1 MLTQLEKQLLNNY
14 QQGMPL
20 VAEPYAEIAR
30 ELNLQGFSVTEQ
42 DVINCLASLQ
52 KRGMI
57 SRVGAVIKPH
67 RVGASTLAAMA
78 VPEGRINEVAQLV
91 NSFSQVNHN
100 YEREH
105 RFNLWFVVTGSS
117 QARVAQVLDSI
128 ERQTGLAVLDLP
140 MEADYHI
147 DLGFPLFC

>member
-30 ELNLQGFSVTEQ
+30 ELNTQGFSVTEQ
-42 DVINCLASLQ
+42 DVISCLASLQ
-52 KRGMI
+52 KRGMV

-67 RVGASTLAAMA
+67 RVGTSTLAAIA
-78 VPEGRINEVAQLV
+78 VPEGRMNEVAQLV
-91 NSFSQVNHN
+91 NSFEQVNHN

-117 QARVAQVLDSI
+117 QTMVDQVLDSI
-128 ERQTGLAVLDLP
+128 KQQTGLAVLDLP

>member
-30 ELNLQGFSVTEQ
+30 ELNTQGFTVTEQ
-42 DVINCLASLQ
+42 EVISCLSRLQ
-52 KRGMI
+52 DHGMI

-78 VPEGRINEVAQLV
+78 VPEARINEVAKLI
-91 NSFSQVNHN
+91 NSFEQVNHN

-105 RFNLWFVVTGSS
+105 RFNLWFVVTASS
-117 QARVAQVLDSI
+117 QAVVDQVLDNI
-128 ERQTGLAVLDLP
+128 EQQTGLAVLDLP